1 MSTRVKSPKLF
12 DVFTVERIPTHTVAR
27 YMKECS
33 VGGKFLPR
41 RIDARQRGHPAAL
54 HTGGNSMKKSI
65 KKGLAVTCAGVALT
79 LCAVAVGNT
88 VSSHYSPLSG
98 TSVENVLTAAVL
110 RQGSKGSEV
119 KEVQRRLKQWG
130 YYSGSVDGIFGK
142 GTRSAVILFQKKN
155 GLTAD
160 GVVGKATYKALGMMS
175 AYQALANG
183 GGNSSGSVNGYSS
196 SDVYLLARTIY
207 AEGRGEPYTGQV
219 AIGAVVLNRVR
230 SSQFPNTISG
240 VVYQKHA
247 FTAVTDGQINL
258 TPNDTAM
265 KAAKDAINGWDPTGG
280 ALYYYNPAI
289 ATSAWIFD
297 RQTVTVIG
305 KHVFAI

>member
-1 MSTRVKSPKLF
+1 MRK
-12 DVFTVERIPTHTVAR
+12 TV
-27 YMKECS
+27 
-33 VGGKFLPR
+33 
-41 RIDARQRGHPAAL
+41 
-54 HTGGNSMKKSI
+54 
-65 KKGLAVTCAGVALT
+65 KKGLALAAVALS
-79 LCAVAVGNT
+79 L
-88 VSSHYSPLSG
+88 G
-98 TSVENVLTAAVL
+98 TIGAATGCSMAKNKKLEAETAQESVLEIAVL
-110 RQGSKGSEV
+110 KQGAKGGEV
-119 KEVQRRLKQWG
+119 KEVQRRLKMWG
-130 YYSGSVDGIFGK
+130 YYNGVVDGVFGA
-142 GTRSAVILFQKKN
+142 GTKAAVIAFQKKN

-160 GVVGKATYKALGMMS
+160 GVVGKATYQALGMNASYNVLNGS
-175 AYQALANG
+175 AAG
-183 GGNSSGSVNGYSS
+183 GGGTNGYSS

-230 SSQFPNTISG
+230 SSAFPNTIAG

-258 TPNDTAM
+258 TPDDTAM

-280 ALYYYNPAI
+280 AIYYYNPAV